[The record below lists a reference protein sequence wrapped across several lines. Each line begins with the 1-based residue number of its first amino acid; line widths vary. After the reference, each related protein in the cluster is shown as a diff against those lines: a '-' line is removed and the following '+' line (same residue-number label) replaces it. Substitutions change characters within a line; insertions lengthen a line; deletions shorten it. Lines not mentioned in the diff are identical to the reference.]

1 MGTLIK
7 STGFYAVFNG
17 ADQFREIRDIGYR
30 PGATIYPAAGPGVFP
45 VVVQPAETEVW
56 KHTISPENGLPVK
69 DDPEV
74 RIRTD
79 FEAFLRTL
87 YGAQCELVGIGA
99 GFDLFDQMRAANV
112 LEQCGSVQ
120 IVDFMAL
127 TGAIAPQQTLP
138 DGTQVD
144 CTKLGPGDVRPLVST
159 LKRQDDSLMWS
170 IIDFLGLQGM
180 IPYLY
185 ASGAIDFNTL
195 CTRLKAWIPN
205 VEERSG
211 YIVSILRPALRS
223 KGTPVFTPQ
232 QRTELLT

>member
-1 MGTLIK
+1 MGTLIE

-17 ADQFREIRDIGYR
+17 ADPFREIRDVGYK
-30 PGATIYPAAGPGVFP
+30 PGKTIYPGAGPGVFP

-56 KHTISPENGLPVK
+56 KHTPDPVTGVPVK
-69 DDPEV
+69 DEPEV

-87 YGAQCELVGIGA
+87 YGAQCELVGAGT
-99 GFDLFDQMRAANV
+99 GFDLFDQMKAAGV

-127 TGAIAPQQTLP
+127 TGAIATQQTLP
-138 DGTQVD
+138 DGTQVN
-144 CTKLGPGDVRPLVST
+144 CTTLGPGDVRPLIST

-185 ASGAIDFNTL
+185 ASEAIGFPTL
-195 CTRLKAWIPN
+195 CARLKSWIPN
-205 VEERSG
+205 VDERSA

-232 QRTELLT
+232 QRIELLS